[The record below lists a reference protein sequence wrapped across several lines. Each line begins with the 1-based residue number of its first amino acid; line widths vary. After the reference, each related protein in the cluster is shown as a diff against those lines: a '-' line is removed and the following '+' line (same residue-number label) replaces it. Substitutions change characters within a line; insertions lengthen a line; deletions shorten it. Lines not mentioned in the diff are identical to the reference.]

1 MIARNPISD
10 AASCQSE
17 SDLSANTSRTCTTR
31 RSLAASPLGPRPRR
45 TRICPRKG
53 RNRSGQLY
61 AAARRMTS
69 SPRSTRYTD
78 ANDAPTNGLTR
89 SSANWKTSSARSA
102 VRKACT
108 ISRTATSSRMA
119 VSSVSTGMRTRVAFT
134 GWNLPAA
141 RRWRLV
147 AAAVRRDTVHQRR
160 QLRHERRT
168 GHHLHAGRARGT
180 DDLDIRVSGEAD
192 HRHGGRG
199 RCRSESCQHRCGI
212 EPLHFEVH
220 QHYRRGGVPEMPI
233 ELLDTLGDSQ
243 RDARATG
250 GVVDLRPEEQV
261 GNHDEYGLGL
271 IGTHRIL
278 YNGKDD
284 RFQNTEFRIQ
294 N

>member
-119 VSSVSTGMRTRVAFT
+119 VSSVSTGMRTRVALT
-134 GWNLPAA
+134 GWNLSAA
-141 RRWRLV
+141 RRSWLV
-147 AAAVRRDTVHQRR
+147 AAAVRRDAVHQRL
-160 QLRHERRT
+160 QLRDERGAR
-168 GHHLHAGRARGT
+168 HDLHAVGARSV
-180 DDLDIRVSGEAD
+180 DDLDVRVPREAD
-192 HRHGGRG
+192 HRDVGRG
-199 RCRSESCQHRCGI
+199 RCRSEAGQHGRAI
-212 EPLHFEVH
+212 EPLHLEIHEHDRRDGAGEVA
-220 QHYRRGGVPEMPI
+220 V
-233 ELLDTLGDSQ
+233 ELLDALRDSQ
-243 RDARATG
+243 RDASATR

-261 GNHDEYGLGL
+261 G
-271 IGTHRIL
+271 
-278 YNGKDD
+278 
-284 RFQNTEFRIQ
+284 
-294 N
+294 